1 MAENSDMTN
10 SSVRQLAPGQLK
22 NIREMFES
30 KSDSPEQIGISE
42 KGINHSRPQLTR
54 PRPLSTVSIK
64 SDTRKSKE
72 QENNRTRPPR
82 PATTLFKQSPLSM
95 PSTAARKVK
104 EGEPAPRNLKPV
116 RKKSRAKSDVF
127 ESSEAVVKAVN
138 MMNNQGKVTPVPRE
152 RSPRA
157 SSHTRNASLGT
168 IELKLKSTTD
178 ESVSD
183 IVSKRTKMFESADLS
198 KQTEQKQSNIVLRP
212 TPPIRPRS
220 RPTSGSSDGDPELPK
235 TVNSPSVT
243 YCSPWDIGKSVLTS
257 PPPPPKKPP
266 RTGAHDDYLRVKV
279 NPESEKLKE
288 DEIVIRPNILYES
301 IEDIQNEKKKSEEK
315 EKNIPKEKPGP
326 VYRKIVRIKTDQD
339 DETSSRKE
347 EDVVEDHENRPKK
360 PTRPPPPR
368 TRPMSIASDNF
379 TDFSFEKQAKDP
391 KQKPIIPKKPTSPN
405 GDPSVSSPFYEDM
418 KIKHVDLDDIKHW
431 DLPGTPVRRNQ
442 MRRSVSAECVADKK
456 DDMLGEAVYVDPVQF
471 RDDIYVDSGGYAV
484 PYKHRNLQQAKSLE
498 PGQQF
503 CKYQYLPT
511 PLNFR
516 RRCLNSKC
524 RPISEAVKSKF
535 GNLKKLL
542 KTESPSKSKQED
554 VKSSKKKLES
564 VRLKISL
571 AFSVVRA
578 MQQKTEEGSL
588 DEETPEQPSEND
600 SLVDVSEIVKRKEH
614 CNLVRKR
621 TMKSVRGSRRY
632 QDSTKYSQMFDYGLI
647 VGLEEKEEQVGY
659 KPKILYK
666 FPDMADSNVS
676 VPEFCFPDAAEFD
689 VKSASP
695 AAPSE
700 SYSFV
705 LTNVE
710 GGRIYG
716 YCRRLVPLET
726 PAGLS
731 EVICIISPV
740 DAFSMYNELLDDIE
754 QRRQHSL
761 YHAQEL
767 MAAAFG
773 RPMPDP
779 GKVVQIRSLDEHGE
793 MRTQFLT
800 RPEDNRIDNANR
812 EFLLSRLG
820 VDKLLKIFACILL
833 ERSVLLCAKNLSTLS
848 QTIHA
853 LASLLYPFH
862 WQHVYIPVLPESML
876 EVCCS
881 PTPYLIGILSSHVQR
896 VQELPLSDI
905 VIFDLNKKQMIRS
918 NGDEGTLIPKLIQK
932 AMKTALNMCKND
944 SDASSAKN
952 LMVSEVFLRFFVE
965 AIAHFA
971 EHINNQQDGKK
982 VFVKESFIQGA
993 PTEGIQQFLE
1003 WFTETQMFE
1012 VFITQQVEKSKPSK
1026 GSNTM
1031 GKTRHD
1037 FRKESFIQGAPTEG
1051 IQQFLE
1057 WFTETQMF
1065 EVFITQQVEKSK
1077 PSKGSNTMVF
1087 RYDVTCLVNVS
1098 PVFRYDVTCLVNV
1111 FPVFRY
1117 DVTCLVNVF
1126 PVFRYDVTWLVD
1138 VSPVLR
1144 YDVTCL
1150 VDVSPVFRY
1159 DVTWLVDVSPV
1170 FQYDVT
1176 CLVDVSPVLRY
1187 DVTWLVDVSPVFGM
1201 MLPGWWMSPQ
1211 YNGMMLPGW
1220 WMSPQYYG
1228 MMLPGW

>member
-1 MAENSDMTN
+1 MAENTN
-10 SSVRQLAPGQLK
+10 IQKNSVRQLAPGQLN
-22 NIREMFES
+22 NIRQMFES
-30 KSDSPEQIGISE
+30 KSDSPEKLGVSE
-42 KGINHSRPQLTR
+42 KSVNHNRPQLTR
-54 PRPLSTVSIK
+54 PRPLSTVPIK
-64 SDTRKSKE
+64 SEGMKLKE
-72 QENNRTRPPR
+72 PESNQTRPPR
-82 PATTLFKQSPLSM
+82 PVTTLFKQSPSIV
-95 PSTAARKVK
+95 AKKVT
-104 EGEPAPRNLKPV
+104 EGQPVTRNLKPV

-157 SSHTRNASLGT
+157 SSHSRNASMGT
-168 IELKLKSTTD
+168 IEVKLRSTTD

-198 KQTEQKQSNIVLRP
+198 KQTEQKQSNVVLRP

-220 RPTSGSSDGDPELPK
+220 RPTSGSSDGDPDHSRTAE
-235 TVNSPSVT
+235 SPGVG
-243 YCSPWDIGKSVLTS
+243 YCSPWDVGKNALSS

-279 NPESEKLKE
+279 NPDSEKGKE
-288 DEIVIRPNILYES
+288 VDFVIKPNVLYES
-301 IEDIQNEKKKSEEK
+301 IEDIQDEKKKSEEK
-315 EKNIPKEKPGP
+315 HLREEKPEP
-326 VYRKIVRIKTDQD
+326 VYRKIVTIKTPAVKSALNQG
-339 DETSSRKE
+339 DEVNSCRE
-347 EDVVEDHENRPKK
+347 EMVSEDRETRPKK

-379 TDFSFEKQAKDP
+379 TDFSFEKQTKD
-391 KQKPIIPKKPTSPN
+391 QKKKPFIPKKPVSPD
-405 GDPSVSSPFYEDM
+405 GDHSVSSPFYEDM
-418 KIKHVDLDDIKHW
+418 KVKHVDLDDIKHW
-431 DLPGTPVRRNQ
+431 DLPGTPVKRNK

-456 DDMLGEAVYVDPVQF
+456 DDMLGEAVYVDPVQI
-471 RDDIYVDSGGYAV
+471 RDDIYVDAGGYAV
-484 PYKHRNLQQAKSLE
+484 PYKHRHLQQTKSLDPE
-498 PGQQF
+498 AS
-503 CKYQYLPT
+503 
-511 PLNFR
+511 
-516 RRCLNSKC
+516 SKC
-524 RPISEAVKSKF
+524 RPISEAVRSKL

-542 KTESPSKSKQED
+542 KTESPTKSKQED

-578 MQQKTEEGSL
+578 MQQKTEEGSV

-632 QDSTKYSQMFDYGLI
+632 QAKIYPQMFDYGLI
-647 VGLEEKEEQVGY
+647 VGLEEKEEEVGY
-659 KPKILYK
+659 KPKILCK
-666 FPDMADSNVS
+666 FPEMVDSNVS

-705 LTNVE
+705 LTNLE
-710 GGRIYG
+710 GGRVYG

-726 PAGLS
+726 PAGLP
-731 EVICIISPV
+731 EVICIISPI
-740 DAFSMYNELLDDIE
+740 DAFSMYNELLDEIE

-767 MAAAFG
+767 IAAAFG
-773 RPMPDP
+773 RPMPSP
-779 GKVVQIRSLDEHGE
+779 GDVVHIRSLDEHGE
-793 MRTQFLT
+793 MSTKFLT
-800 RPEDNRIDNANR
+800 RPSDNRIDNANR

-881 PTPYLIGILSSHVQR
+881 PTPYLIGILSTHLQR

-918 NGDEGTLIPKLIQK
+918 QGDEGTLIPKLIQK
-932 AMKTALNMCKND
+932 AMKTALSMCKND
-944 SDASSAKN
+944 SDASSAQN
-952 LMVSEVFLRFFVE
+952 LMISEVFLRFFVE
-965 AIAHFA
+965 AIAHFT

-982 VFVKESFIQGA
+982 VFIKESFIQGA
-993 PTEGIQQFLE
+993 PTDSMQQFLE

-1012 VFITQQVEKSKPSK
+1012 VFITHQVEKTRTSKTLELFTSRILEFREEEAKYKRDRNMPKTKKKMRFAVDLSVEMFKQPSD
-1026 GSNTM
+1026 N
-1031 GKTRHD
+1031 
-1037 FRKESFIQGAPTEG
+1037 PVYV
-1051 IQQFLE
+1051 L
-1057 WFTETQMF
+1057 
-1065 EVFITQQVEKSK
+1065 
-1077 PSKGSNTMVF
+1077 
-1087 RYDVTCLVNVS
+1087 LVV
-1098 PVFRYDVTCLVNV
+1098 
-1111 FPVFRY
+1111 
-1117 DVTCLVNVF
+1117 
-1126 PVFRYDVTWLVD
+1126 
-1138 VSPVLR
+1138 
-1144 YDVTCL
+1144 
-1150 VDVSPVFRY
+1150 
-1159 DVTWLVDVSPV
+1159 
-1170 FQYDVT
+1170 
-1176 CLVDVSPVLRY
+1176 
-1187 DVTWLVDVSPVFGM
+1187 
-1201 MLPGWWMSPQ
+1201 
-1211 YNGMMLPGW
+1211 
-1220 WMSPQYYG
+1220 
-1228 MMLPGW
+1228 